1 MKSKRSLA
9 LAWNTA
15 KWWSIMHFPSPL
27 RRCSIKTPAT
37 LHSPNTRSWY
47 SMYVWDFNRFY
58 KYIILPDTFWICRLK
73 SESMVQVRD
82 AFDCLMIDEKRCSNW
97 TKNILIL
104 HDSYQIEDSSWTSFG
119 CRWVK
124 GLCSVLGLNSF
135 CASNQALKLR
145 PFCLFGTSKQAIFH
159 F

>member
-9 LAWNTA
+9 LAWNRA
-15 KWWSIMHFPSPL
+15 KWWSIKCTFPLDWEDAPL
-27 RRCSIKTPAT
+27 RLQQHCTVRTHGHGRVCMFE
-37 LHSPNTRSWY
+37 W
-47 SMYVWDFNRFY
+47 FY
-58 KYIILPDTFWICRLK
+58 KYIILSDTFWICRLK

-97 TKNILIL
+97 TKNIQIL
-104 HDSYQIEDSSWTSFG
+104 NDSYQIEDSSWTSFG

-145 PFCLFGTSKQAIFH
+145 PFCLFGTSKQAILH